1 MNRFFIGIYDW
12 FCHHKIVGWA
22 SCVLLTVALVLSML
36 SLHYKEDISDFLP
49 LDKENQTALNVYQD
63 ISGAGKIFAIIS
75 TKDTTDV
82 DPQELV
88 DGVEKFTTIIAE
100 SDSLGYIS
108 NIVKQIDLDQVMEI
122 GDEVYENIPYFL
134 TEKDYARIDSLLAS
148 PEYIQRKIDEDKQL
162 LLFPTSGVIVQNIA
176 RDPLDLFSPAIN
188 RLSNTGATINH
199 DTYDGYILSPDGQK
213 AIAILQS
220 SFGANESENNSKLVG
235 LLNNAAN
242 ITMAENPRLD
252 VHVIGGPVIAVSN
265 ADRIKSDSV
274 LAVAIA
280 GILIISLLIYM
291 FRSAR
296 NICLIIVSVAWG
308 WLFAIGIIGLFYS
321 SVSLIVIGISSVI
334 LGIAINY
341 PLHLIDHLRERENRR
356 AAMKE
361 IISPLVV
368 GNITTVGAFLC
379 LVPLNASAL
388 HDLGLYASLLL
399 VGTILFVLI
408 FLPHLV
414 KTRKPGS
421 AKVEAPALIT
431 RISSIKLE
439 NNKWAVRVIL
449 ILIVIFGF
457 FSLKTEFDSDMRNIN
472 YLTPEQKTDM
482 EIGRAHV

>member
-36 SLHYKEDISDFLP
+36 SLHYKEDISAFLP

-75 TKDTTDV
+75 TEDTTDV

-220 SFGANESENNSKLVG
+220 SFGANESENNSKLVD

-280 GILIISLLIYM
+280 GILIIALLIYM

-334 LGIAINY
+334 LGIAINH
-341 PLHLIDHLRERENRR
+341 PLHLIDPVSYTHLTL
-356 AAMKE
+356 
-361 IISPLVV
+361 P
-368 GNITTVGAFLC
+368 
-379 LVPLNASAL
+379 
-388 HDLGLYASLLL
+388 
-399 VGTILFVLI
+399 TIYSV
-408 FLPHLV
+408 
-414 KTRKPGS
+414 
-421 AKVEAPALIT
+421 
-431 RISSIKLE
+431 
-439 NNKWAVRVIL
+439 
-449 ILIVIFGF
+449 
-457 FSLKTEFDSDMRNIN
+457 
-472 YLTPEQKTDM
+472 
-482 EIGRAHV
+482 

>member
-1 MNRFFIGIYDW
+1 M
-12 FCHHKIVGWA
+12 
-22 SCVLLTVALVLSML
+22 
-36 SLHYKEDISDFLP
+36 
-49 LDKENQTALNVYQD
+49 YQD

-280 GILIISLLIYM
+280 GILIIALLIYM

-341 PLHLIDHLRERENRR
+341 PLHLIDHLRESENRR

-361 IISPLVV
+361 IDRKSVV
-368 GNITTVGAFLC
+368 
-379 LVPLNASAL
+379 
-388 HDLGLYASLLL
+388 
-399 VGTILFVLI
+399 
-408 FLPHLV
+408 
-414 KTRKPGS
+414 
-421 AKVEAPALIT
+421 
-431 RISSIKLE
+431 
-439 NNKWAVRVIL
+439 
-449 ILIVIFGF
+449 
-457 FSLKTEFDSDMRNIN
+457 
-472 YLTPEQKTDM
+472 
-482 EIGRAHV
+482 